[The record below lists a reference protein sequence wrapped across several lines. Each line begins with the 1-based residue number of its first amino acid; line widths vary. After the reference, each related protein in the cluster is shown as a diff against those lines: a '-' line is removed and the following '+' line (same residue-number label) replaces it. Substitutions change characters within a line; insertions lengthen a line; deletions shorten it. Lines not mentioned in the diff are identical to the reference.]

1 MHTLSK
7 LLWFPNIVVQMW
19 KQPISGKG
27 AVHKFQLMKAVHFI
41 KTSSA
46 QINTKEH
53 GPLSTARPEIAY
65 PWKQVYGLTQ
75 GKTGMK
81 KHERITCLHQ
91 SSSGPSP
98 ICTTQFLRGWSK
110 LHLWSEC
117 SWFTINLCCLVDGCI
132 FSYCFKRV
140 EISSRLSWHRSRSL

>member
-1 MHTLSK
+1 MVPKYSCSNVKAAH
-7 LLWFPNIVVQMW
+7 LWKRSSSQVPVDEGCSFHKNIY
-19 KQPISGKG
+19 
-27 AVHKFQLMKAVHFI
+27 
-41 KTSSA
+41 A